1 MQTLTLGEGGGVRMC
16 HLIVVYNMQPAL
28 PVYAIKFFL
37 LLLSQITVNF
47 EDRTSL
53 LGEGRGS
60 GSQHKTML
68 GVKIESTN

>member
-1 MQTLTLGEGGGVRMC
+1 MC
-16 HLIVVYNMQPAL
+16 HLIIVYNVQPAL

-53 LGEGRGS
+53 SGGGGGGGRVWFPA
-60 GSQHKTML
+60 QNN
-68 GVKIESTN
+68 VRCEN